1 MSAVR
6 FIPNMS
12 RLAKAMTGP
21 GGKLVSEAIDDADA
35 GLKLLTPPGVGA
47 IDSAL
52 DAILATVAA
61 PGPLTAEMR
70 ETVYREV
77 NHINATGALFGLA
90 GMGKAAWSLCE
101 VIDLLE
107 TDLPSGRPAIDAHVR
122 SLRIL
127 RSGELLPAAEG
138 EALLAGLASLLAHIR
153 TEAARRQSAG

>member
-6 FIPNMS
+6 YIPNMS

-21 GGKLVSEAIDDADA
+21 GGKLVSEAIADADA
-35 GLKLLTPPGVGA
+35 GLKLLTPPGIGA
-47 IDSAL
+47 IDEAL
-52 DAILATVAA
+52 DTILATMAT

-70 ETVYREV
+70 ETVYREA
-77 NHINATGALFGLA
+77 NKINSTGALFGMA

-107 TDLPSGRPAIDAHVR
+107 TDLPSGRPAVDAHVR

-127 RSGELLPAAEG
+127 RSGELLPEAEG
-138 EALLAGLASLLAHIR
+138 QALLSGLASLLAHVR
-153 TEAARRQSAG
+153 TEAARR